1 MIWCKERVRP
11 SKAETEDGHQVRMRT
26 STDLILFRVLL
37 CSEEEMQRRPPPY
50 PSLLSFTVL
59 HQDLCSSMLLQ
70 FYVRRQ
76 LDTQLFSFLGDH
88 STIWDALL
96 YSDVTITILTVC
108 TYWAQM
114 VCCSGPKASHAQIRG
129 GSLHHKLMKL
139 SVSVSVRVID
149 NNQISLLPGNT
160 QSVRQAHIKS
170 QKPTGCV
177 ASSARSVPRKVL
189 AVHIMPNGSLRIQR
203 GSC

>member
-1 MIWCKERVRP
+1 
-11 SKAETEDGHQVRMRT
+11 
-26 STDLILFRVLL
+26 
-37 CSEEEMQRRPPPY
+37 
-50 PSLLSFTVL
+50 
-59 HQDLCSSMLLQ
+59 
-70 FYVRRQ
+70 
-76 LDTQLFSFLGDH
+76 
-88 STIWDALL
+88 
-96 YSDVTITILTVC
+96 
-108 TYWAQM
+108 M

-189 AVHIMPNGSLRIQR
+189 TKLILRSLARIAPSKRSRHAWPHICHVRSLQDVGLWDLFSFSIFLYSIILYCYYCLRVY
-203 GSC
+203 CLCL